1 MPLQASGIGMPQKCR
16 TWFTARKELFSM
28 RKRSSSRCIL
38 PIRSST
44 GGSSEEA
51 VVDPER
57 DLGNCSSC
65 SQGSSGAATAGALGA
80 FVFKGL
86 ATLTTSAS
94 CGQATVPT
102 VHCSSRSLC
111 FSDATSLR
119 HGSRASSTALF
130 FACWDCLHSWR
141 CSRHLSTACS
151 KCFNFLRRTK
161 VPTSLR
167 KPRPLSSKLA
177 CQYRSKRGL
186 TCESSRLQD
195 RTVDPQ
201 ETALTGGIPSGT
213 PFSSTIWHNDW
224 YKEGQHPSN
233 PGLGAK
239 ATASSIP
246 TTGLSVSCLSTMRST
261 SHNNVVAAASAEECP
276 NACTSKRTL

>member
-1 MPLQASGIGMPQKCR
+1 
-16 TWFTARKELFSM
+16 M
-28 RKRSSSRCIL
+28 RRRSNCNCISLRRSSSVAHSLTELEL
-38 PIRSST
+38 PLLGVFVTCSSSS
-44 GGSSEEA
+44 GSSK
-51 VVDPER
+51 
-57 DLGNCSSC
+57 GCSGTSKA
-65 SQGSSGAATAGALGA
+65 SSDFGFT
-80 FVFKGL
+80 GL
-86 ATLTTSAS
+86 ATPSAFAGTARRSAS
-94 CGQATVPT
+94 TTQVNN
-102 VHCSSRSLC
+102 RSLC
-111 FSDATSLR
+111 LSEAASTR
-119 HGSRASSTALF
+119 HGARASSTALDF
-130 FACWDCLHSWR
+130 SCWDCLHAWR
-141 CSRHLSTACS
+141 WSRHLNTACS